1 MSFLDNHSDKTKGLQ
16 VKLQTC
22 GVFWVSIKKVYRY
35 SRDKMVIHNILFYC
49 GFKLRFWHF

>member
-22 GVFWVSIKKVYRY
+22 EYFGLVSKKYIGTVRNGNTQY
-35 SRDKMVIHNILFYC
+35 IILLWF
-49 GFKLRFWHF
+49 